1 MSKTKLMMMLI
12 VMALVGILLTGCTES
27 YEREMKDMKSS
38 ISGLNRVVYIYDDDG
53 NVMKTYEGQI
63 DIEDNE
69 YGNKIKFDL
78 NGKRIIIYN
87 ATVIVEEK

>member
-1 MSKTKLMMMLI
+1 MNKVKMMMLLLT
-12 VMALVGILLTGCTES
+12 MLLVGILLIGCTES

-38 ISGLNRVVYIYDDDG
+38 ISGLNRVVYVYDDDG

-69 YGNKIKFDL
+69 YGNKVKFDL